1 MKIPQMK
8 ILSIK
13 IHQCSVP
20 PQQVFKKPLQRK
32 IGKTENYDDIM
43 LDNYKKYVDDRFL
56 SIEYDEQLKSMS
68 FMNKLDINILKLS
81 DCCNIDLSTVPSNLQ
96 ELELKFC
103 KIKSLNILP
112 FSLTILYL
120 SYNKLVD
127 VYSLQTLTNLEFL
140 SLFNN
145 LIIDISPLKKLVK
158 LSYLDLCYNKITD
171 FTHINNHPNRLSYK
185 TEGQKKPSKKELS
198 QMRRIQ
204 AIRSSQQM
212 IACLNHKYQQ
222 INEKLNIVNFN
233 ITFMLTET
241 TSQLMILIEK
251 AVHSFSISQSEIFQ

>member
-1 MKIPQMK
+1 MQIPQIK

-13 IHQCSVP
+13 IHQCSGP
-20 PQQVFKKPLQRK
+20 PQKVFKMPLQRK
-32 IGKTENYDDIM
+32 IGETENYNDIM
-43 LDNYKKYVDDRFL
+43 LDNYKKYIYDCLL

-96 ELELKFC
+96 ELQLKFC
-103 KIKSLNILP
+103 KIKSLNMLP
-112 FSLTILYL
+112 FSLTIINL

-158 LSYLDLCYNKITD
+158 LSYLDLRSNKIID
-171 FTHINNHPNRLSYK
+171 FTHVNNHPNRLTYQ
-185 TEGQKKPSKKELS
+185 TEDQKNRQK
-198 QMRRIQ
+198 R
-204 AIRSSQQM
+204 
-212 IACLNHKYQQ
+212 NYHKC
-222 INEKLNIVNFN
+222 EKLK
-233 ITFMLTET
+233 
-241 TSQLMILIEK
+241 QLDLLNK
-251 AVHSFSISQSEIFQ
+251 